1 MRIAVDAMGGD
12 HAPGEIVP
20 GCVEAI
26 HAFPRV
32 DQVLL
37 VGDEATVQRELKAA
51 GWEGG
56 DRIQVVHA
64 SEVIEM
70 GEAPAMALRR
80 KKDSSISRA
89 IELVKSGEADAVFS
103 AGSTGAMVAGST
115 LKLRTLEGCARPT
128 IATVMPT
135 QKHPVVLL
143 DAGANPECTSHML
156 AEFAV
161 MGNVYA
167 KEILGASNPRVGLLS
182 IGGEEAK
189 GNELTKETF
198 KLLEG
203 SHMNFMGN
211 VESHDMFEGEV
222 DVVVCDGFTGN
233 MVLKTSEAVARAM
246 KTWMKDEFT
255 ASFARKMGALMLKPA
270 FKAIA
275 RKTDPESH
283 GGAPLLGVNGIVY
296 IGHGSSSRRAVKNA
310 IGVIRDS
317 ILHELNHHMVDDLAL
332 LSKSTD
338 LV

>member
-12 HAPGEIVP
+12 HAPGEIIP
-20 GCVEAI
+20 GCVEAVR
-26 HAFPRV
+26 AYPKV
-32 DQVLL
+32 DEIVL
-37 VGDEATVQRELKAA
+37 VGDEETVHRELKAVGGA
-51 GWEGG
+51 GE
-56 DRIQVVHA
+56 RIRVVHA

-89 IELVKSGEADAVFS
+89 IELVKAGEADAVFS

-115 LKLRTLEGCARPT
+115 LKLRTLEGCDRPT
-128 IATVMPT
+128 IATVLPT

-143 DAGANPECTSHML
+143 DAGANPECTESML
-156 AEFAV
+156 AQFAV
-161 MGNVYA
+161 MGDVYA
-167 KEILGASNPRVGLLS
+167 KEILGAANPRVGLLS

-189 GNELTKETF
+189 GNELTKQTF
-198 KLLEG
+198 KILEA
-203 SHMNFMGN
+203 SHLHFVGN

-233 MVLKTSEAVARAM
+233 VVLKTGEAVARAM

-255 ASFARKMGALMLKPA
+255 ASWSRKIGALLLKPA
-270 FKAIA
+270 FKSIA
-275 RKTDPESH
+275 QKSDPESQ

-310 IGVIRDS
+310 IRVVRDS
-317 ILHELNHHMVDDLAL
+317 ILHELNHHMIDDLARL
-332 LSKSTD
+332 HKTRESL
-338 LV
+338 

>member
-12 HAPGEIVP
+12 HAPDEIIP

-26 HAFPRV
+26 RAYPRV
-32 DQVLL
+32 DEILL
-37 VGDEATVQRELKAA
+37 VGKQEVIEPQLASLGAEK
-51 GWEGG
+51 E
-56 DRIQVVHA
+56 RIRIVHA

-103 AGSTGAMVAGST
+103 AGSTGAMVAGAT
-115 LKLRTLEGCARPT
+115 LKLRTLEGCVRPT
-128 IATVMPT
+128 IATVLPT
-135 QKHPVVLL
+135 QKHPVILL
-143 DAGANPECTSHML
+143 DAGANPECTEKML
-156 AEFAV
+156 SQFAV
-161 MGNVYA
+161 MGDVYA
-167 KEILGASNPRVGLLS
+167 KQILGTANPKVGLLS
-182 IGGEEAK
+182 IGGEAAK
-189 GNELTKETF
+189 GNELTKLTY
-198 KLLEG
+198 KILEA
-203 SHMNFMGN
+203 SHLNFVGN

-233 MVLKTSEAVARAM
+233 VVLKTGEAVARAM

-255 ASFARKMGALMLKPA
+255 STLPRKIGALLLKPA
-270 FKAIA
+270 FKSIA
-275 RKTDPESH
+275 RKSDSESQ

-310 IGVIRDS
+310 IRVIRDTY
-317 ILHELNHHMVDDLAL
+317 LHDLNHHMIDDLAG
-332 LSKSTD
+332 LSTTED